1 MIWTK
6 DKPTKQD
13 QTGAVSLS
21 GVRIASITVIIMQKG
36 QPMSDKIDKVMGE
49 ITSVIDFDYMR
60 IRSILTSVFGEQS
73 IPQDIHTVIADYE
86 EVLEDQKSLV
96 RELDVLLNGS
106 GAAQQASL
114 CDIVGQVRAEH
125 IRSKK
130 YIPTGQEVVFPV
142 PQDVEK
148 EIREKLIAYHARV
161 WDCDNDP
168 TYYEV
173 VDAVLSIIRLYLA
186 VNDRRALVKLRE
198 EVLMGWNESFN
209 SYDDIP
215 DGYTVS
221 LRYLLEQIDTL
232 LAG

>member
-1 MIWTK
+1 MLVGVAFTVWTWYGIT
-6 DKPTKQD
+6 DAMHLN

-96 RELDVLLNGS
+96 RELDVLLNGD

-130 YIPTGQEVVFPV
+130 YI
-142 PQDVEK
+142 
-148 EIREKLIAYHARV
+148 
-161 WDCDNDP
+161 
-168 TYYEV
+168 
-173 VDAVLSIIRLYLA
+173 
-186 VNDRRALVKLRE
+186 
-198 EVLMGWNESFN
+198 
-209 SYDDIP
+209 
-215 DGYTVS
+215 
-221 LRYLLEQIDTL
+221 RYRGGDTW
-232 LAG
+232 ASC